1 MRKILLLFLI
11 TYSSISW
18 GQQISP
24 KLDDSFLLAETKQ
37 VGQFFRRFNSE
48 EDFDGKRINPKDT
61 LFHNSRLRKFYI
73 SNSFDDFNQG
83 IDDEMKTK
91 FIEDVV
97 DNNPQLLDFH
107 SGNWFAQVNAM
118 FEYKGKL
125 ETGVLF
131 LSLERENKGYKWV
144 LSNIYFHP
152 FVELFNNNENTSWNG
167 TKYGE
172 PKIKK
177 YIHPKS
183 HEMHFIN
190 LTTALNDTN
199 VLQDYIEN
207 QHSPDFLTLFVF
219 EMKRKELSLQSIQEV
234 KFHFFQV
241 DNWYFELKE
250 LRRSSKNSGWL
261 ISEMAYVTE
270 KDKNLL
276 KQYIFM
282 KKNEMIP

>member
-1 MRKILLLFLI
+1 MRKTLVLFI
-11 TYSSISW
+11 ISYSSIAI

-48 EDFDGKRINPKDT
+48 EDFDGKRISRKDT
-61 LFHNSRLRKFYI
+61 LYRNPRLRKFYI
-73 SNSFDDFNQG
+73 SNAFDDHNMG
-83 IDDEMKTK
+83 IDDEMKQR

-97 DNNPQLLDFH
+97 EKNAQFLDFH

-131 LSLERENKGYKWV
+131 LTLERENKGYKWV

-152 FVELFNNNENTSWNG
+152 FVELFSNTESWNG
-167 TKYGE
+167 KKYGE

-190 LTTALNDTN
+190 LKSALNDTN
-199 VLQDYIEN
+199 VLEDYIEN
-207 QHSPDFLTLFVF
+207 EHHPDFLTLFIF
-219 EMKRKELSLQSIQEV
+219 EMKKKELSLQSIQEV

-241 DNWYFELKE
+241 DDWYFELKE

-282 KKNEMIP
+282 KKNEVIP

>member
-1 MRKILLLFLI
+1 MRKTLVLFFI
-11 TYSSISW
+11 IYSSLSF

-48 EDFDGKRINPKDT
+48 EDFDGKRISPKDT
-61 LFHNSRLRKFYI
+61 LYHNPRLRKFYI

-83 IDDEMKTK
+83 LDDNLKTK

-97 DNNPQLLDFH
+97 DKNPQLLDFH

-131 LSLERENKGYKWV
+131 LTLERENKGYKWV

-152 FVELFNNNENTSWNG
+152 FVELFSKDENVAWNG
-167 TKYGE
+167 KKYGE

-190 LTTALNDTN
+190 LKTALNDTN

-207 QHSPDFLTLFVF
+207 QHRPDFLTLFVF

-234 KFHFFQV
+234 KFHFFQI

-261 ISEMAYVTE
+261 ISDMAHVTE